1 MPQPDSIVVENASK
15 CYRLYDS
22 TRDRLMQ
29 GMRDLLAPVIPAKKN
44 KPFYREHWALRDI
57 SFELQPGEAIGIL
70 GRNGAGKSTL
80 LQLVAGIIKPTS
92 GVIKREGR
100 ITALLELGSGFNP
113 DFTGRENAILNAQI
127 VGLTEEQA
135 LDRLDD
141 IASFADIGD
150 FLDRPV
156 KTYSSGMMMRLA
168 FAVQTATDPKILI
181 VDEALSVGDAFFQQ
195 KCVARIRQLLDQG
208 LSLLLVS
215 HDPNTIRQLCQRALL
230 LKEGRMLAVGTAR
243 EVADR
248 YMSVDMAERNE
259 VAGVASYGERA
270 APLKKLDQESV
281 ESALIKERYEPWF
294 LSRKVNLETFEK
306 LAAFDRV
313 GNGKAKFFNVQI
325 VREGQV
331 VNEVEFNELLT
342 VRLMVSMET
351 ELSEL
356 NVAFQVRNPQG
367 TGLAHFDTRL
377 TGDIKNKYRGGGLYA
392 FDWHVK
398 LPLMTGH
405 YSLRAVLSH
414 PPREAGGDWEYLDS
428 ISCAY
433 IFFVH
438 PIPDLPFGAYLAL
451 PATLNISSDL
461 PSAP

>member
-1 MPQPDSIVVENASK
+1 
-15 CYRLYDS
+15 
-22 TRDRLMQ
+22 
-29 GMRDLLAPVIPAKKN
+29 
-44 KPFYREHWALRDI
+44 
-57 SFELQPGEAIGIL
+57 
-70 GRNGAGKSTL
+70 
-80 LQLVAGIIKPTS
+80 
-92 GVIKREGR
+92 
-100 ITALLELGSGFNP
+100 
-113 DFTGRENAILNAQI
+113 
-127 VGLTEEQA
+127 
-135 LDRLDD
+135 
-141 IASFADIGD
+141 
-150 FLDRPV
+150 
-156 KTYSSGMMMRLA
+156 
-168 FAVQTATDPKILI
+168 
-181 VDEALSVGDAFFQQ
+181 
-195 KCVARIRQLLDQG
+195 
-208 LSLLLVS
+208 
-215 HDPNTIRQLCQRALL
+215 
-230 LKEGRMLAVGTAR
+230 MLAVGTAR

-438 PIPDLPFGAYLAL
+438 PIPDLPFCAYLAL
-451 PATLNISSDL
+451 PATLNISSDQSFDVGTSDPSPTGKCP